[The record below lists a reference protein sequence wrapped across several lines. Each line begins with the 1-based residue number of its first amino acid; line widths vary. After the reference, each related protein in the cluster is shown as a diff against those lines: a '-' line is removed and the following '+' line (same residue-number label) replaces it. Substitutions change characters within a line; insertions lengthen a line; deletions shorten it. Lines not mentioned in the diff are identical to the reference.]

1 MSRIVSVRKICLK
14 GVNKLY
20 IENAANVSERE
31 MIREWNMLKEAIDH
45 EPALRSITIKAWDRC
60 KKHNV
65 DPEKLKFVY
74 LEDEE
79 LKKKL
84 IGFDFLVQT
93 AKSYLE
99 YLSLSLTGIPHV
111 VALLDSEGWVLD
123 IKGPVEDFGGKKNGQ
138 CAGACWKEEYIGNN
152 GGGTCLLEDESVF
165 IYGMEHYGNI
175 YKPFSCLGVP
185 IHRDNKL
192 IGAISIV
199 VLNEYAHPA
208 RLTIAM
214 ACVDAIEKEIAG
226 IPSKPKTTKGIGKSI
241 ATAELMATAVHDL
254 KNPLASIRGLAQLGT
269 LTSTSKKEHGYFDRI
284 IKQVDALHRS
294 VVDLQNIFKPE
305 ARVELQPAEIIRQ
318 VIEEIQPDCE
328 MNNIKLSF
336 INCFGGKLKI
346 HHKVFKRALENLVK
360 NAVQVITRDGKIEIE
375 ISDQNNDVLISVN
388 DNGPGIPDE
397 IKEKLFQPFVYHRK
411 DGTGLGLFMVYHAIT
426 EVHDGEIWFEST
438 AGKGTTFYIKL
449 PKD

>member
-1 MSRIVSVRKICLK
+1 MSREKIT
-14 GVNKLY
+14 
-20 IENAANVSERE
+20 ANVSERDL
-31 MIREWNMLKEAIDH
+31 IREWNMLKEAIEH
-45 EPALRSITIKAWDRC
+45 EPSLRSITIKAWDRC
-60 KKHNV
+60 KKLNV

-74 LEDEE
+74 LDDEE
-79 LKKKL
+79 LEKKL
-84 IGFDFLVQT
+84 TELDFLVQT
-93 AKSYLE
+93 VKSYLD

-111 VALLDSEGWVLD
+111 VALLDMEGWVID
-123 IKGPVEDFGGKKNGQ
+123 IKGTAEEFGGRDSGQ
-138 CAGACWKEEYIGNN
+138 CAGACWKEEFIGNN
-152 GGGTCLLEDESVF
+152 GGGTCLLEDKSVF
-165 IYGMEHYGNI
+165 IYGLEHYGNI
-175 YKPFSCLGVP
+175 FKPFSCLGVP
-185 IHRDNKL
+185 IHKDNKL
-192 IGAISIV
+192 IGAISV
-199 VLNEYAHPA
+199 AVLNEYAHPA
-208 RLTIAM
+208 RLTMVM
-214 ACVDAIEKEIAG
+214 ACVDAIEKEVSN
-226 IPSKPKTTKGIGKSI
+226 IPIKPKTSKGNRKSI

-305 ARVELQPAEIIRQ
+305 TRVEFQPSELIRQ
-318 VIEEIQPDCE
+318 VIEEMQPDCE

-336 INCFGGKLKI
+336 INCFDGKLNI

-360 NAVQVITRDGKIEIE
+360 NAVQVINRDGKIEIE
-375 ISDQNNDVLISVN
+375 INDQSNYVLISVN

-438 AGKGTTFYIKL
+438 VGKGTTFYIRL